1 MREFRFHNNF
11 MLNRDRLSAMFRC
24 VAEDPAAAKE
34 SIAAAMG
41 VNPYMVEGFR
51 GWLCKTGPGSFAR
64 KTYTIST
71 FGQIVARY
79 DPYLEQPGTLWGL
92 HYHLATSQQGER
104 AEVKYR
110 PRIDKTACKSC
121 GSSASHAFTD
131 FRGIARLARL

>member
-51 GWLCKTGPGSFAR
+51 GWLCKTGLGSFAPAPCR
-64 KTYTIST
+64 
-71 FGQIVARY
+71 GVGAVAYQWKSAESPCCLPRGV
-79 DPYLEQPGTLWGL
+79 PWGHGQPGL
-92 HYHLATSQQGER
+92 SQG
-104 AEVKYR
+104 ANG
-110 PRIDKTACKSC
+110 A
-121 GSSASHAFTD
+121 G
-131 FRGIARLARL
+131 